1 MSEGSGNLGVSPSPQ
16 QILNL
21 NSPQSIPSP
30 AFTEISYSNVQRN
43 VREQQQKGMTSAAN
57 VKDLHAM
64 NISIHDNVPAVEP
77 FSVCYAHD
85 GGCGGFC
92 SNEMLRRVALTAVLD
107 ELIIKGPSG

>member
-1 MSEGSGNLGVSPSPQ
+1 MSEGSGNMGVSPSPQ

-64 NISIHDNVPAVEP
+64 NISIHDNVAAVEP
-77 FSVCYAHD
+77 FSVCYVHD
-85 GGCGGFC
+85 GVCGGFC
-92 SNEMLRRVALTAVLD
+92 SNEMLRRIALTAVLD